1 MVKELNEKN
10 SSSENEKLITVTD
23 IKGMEQKYPIKFTP
37 ATVNFIGEKDMDKA
51 IDTVVNEFQNV
62 GTLLE
67 NNPRYLPEA
76 KKARTFINQLAQS
89 LTEGKK
95 ETVTQ
100 SGKQVIEFE
109 TRIQEKVKT
118 LKGLSAD
125 LKKGIDVY
133 ENEQKQKKQSEN
145 LKRIQK
151 MLAQRGISDSYL
163 DEVKEKYNPKW
174 NNKTFSEKMFVA
186 EVNQILD
193 VCEQEQKKHND
204 DVQLI
209 LDSCKKLD
217 ISVDENHFVSL
228 LDKMSVREVLQEI
241 DEYEKQLKAAVNH
254 DWQGKNEPAEAE
266 NAAEENSEPEKID
279 TVEKNNTVI
288 DKETGEIIAKK
299 VSVKIGITC
308 TKEQLKELTK
318 MLRQFTTVNH
328 ISDDQLS
335 LEYVQ

>member
-1 MVKELNEKN
+1 MVEELSKKN
-10 SSSENEKLITVTD
+10 NSLENEKLITVTD
-23 IKGMEQKYPIKFTP
+23 IKGMEQKYPIKYTP

-51 IDTVVNEFQNV
+51 IDTVINEFQNI
-62 GTLLE
+62 GALLE

-100 SGKQVIEFE
+100 SGKQLLDFE

-125 LKKGIDVY
+125 IKKGIDFY
-133 ENEQKQKKQSEN
+133 ENEQKQKKQNEN
-145 LKRIQK
+145 LKRIQE
-151 MLAQRGISDSYL
+151 MLAKRGISDSYL

-204 DVQLI
+204 DVQLV

-217 ISVDENHFVSL
+217 ISVDENHFVKL
-228 LDKMSVREVLQEI
+228 LDKMSVREVLQEL

-254 DWQGKNEPAEAE
+254 DWQEKNQQTE
-266 NAAEENSEPEKID
+266 NAAEEEKPENTD
-279 TVEKNNTVI
+279 TVEKNNNVV
-288 DKETGEIIAKK
+288 DKETGEIIDEK

-308 TKEQLKELTK
+308 TKKQLRELTR
-318 MLRQFTTVNH
+318 MLKQFAVVNN
-328 ISDDQLS
+328 INDNQLS